1 MRSEKKFLL
10 HVTIILFFSDGLWRW
25 LIWPSFYHMTDV
37 EREEEKKKEE
47 KKEEEKEEEKENDFD
62 EKREDEREKKREKK
76 REKENEEYLPCCI

>member
-37 EREEEKKKEE
+37 KREEEK